1 MSLRAAFV
9 GVNVYADAN
18 ISDLTGASRDA
29 AAMAA
34 LFKDSLPE
42 ETETTSLCDEEAT
55 GMAIREAL
63 DVTLSQAGP
72 DDTALFFFAGHGS
85 PAHQLVPSDAHTSDL
100 SGTTIPMEELAE
112 NLSATEARAAIVI
125 LDCCFSGGATA
136 RVLQD
141 APAPRDV
148 SATVRDLEG
157 EGRVIIAASKDN
169 EPAYEI
175 GNHGLLTKSLI
186 STLRSAEE
194 PVDVGDLMQEASSF
208 VQAEAERT
216 GASQTPVLL
225 ARIEGGFA
233 LPPLQPGPA
242 YAKAFPETSGIEV
255 SAEVEQLSAFGIPDY
270 VLSEWA
276 SRFPGG
282 LNDLQLKAVNDH
294 RVLDGS
300 SLLTV
305 APTSAGKTFIGEM
318 AGAKAV
324 ADGRKAVFL
333 LPYRALTNEKYE
345 DFEALYGDRLGMR
358 VIRCTGGYTDDVSRF
373 VKGKYDFAFL
383 TYEMFLG
390 LSVSVPASLHKIGLV
405 VVDEAQFITDPNRGI
420 AVELMLTNLLAARE
434 RGAEPQLLALSAV
447 IGDVNHF
454 DEWLGCDTLIT
465 KERPV
470 PLVEG
475 VLDRSGTFQYM
486 GPEGN
491 EQTDQLLP
499 ARAIRQRKSS
509 KSSQDVIVPLAQKL
523 VGEGEKILIFRNT
536 KGSAAGC
543 ANYLA
548 NELEL
553 PPASDVVGRLPS
565 RDQSSTS
572 ESLRRALEG
581 GTALHTA
588 NLTREE
594 RAVVEDAF
602 RETGGPIHALAAT
615 TTVAAG
621 VNTPAST
628 VILAEHTFYTDDGRQ
643 DFTVGEYKNMAGR
656 AGRLGIEDRG
666 RSVLLASST
675 VERRRLFEQY
685 VRGEPEPVRSSF
697 SSDDLPTWI
706 LRLLAQIDRIPS
718 GEVVRLLA
726 STYGGYLQRRKNP
739 DWRERMT
746 KRIGKLLNRMQRRGL
761 IEEDRGEIQLSLLG
775 QACGE
780 SNLPFEDAM
789 DLIAIL
795 EDVPSEKVTAERLM
809 AILQRLS
816 QAVVGYT
823 PLFKQGSSRK
833 ESAWQR
839 DVTSYY
845 GRDVTRMLQRG
856 ARDNYE
862 YWGRCK
868 RAAILWEWTRGNPTQ
883 DIEDKYSITP
893 FAGSIGAGEI
903 RRFANQTRFHLRSA
917 FDIADVLLLGE
928 GPDEEAIDRLLRQ
941 LEVGLPADALGLL
954 DLPLRL
960 TRGEYLALCNAGFEQ
975 AEEVHNASQPEL
987 AKCVDETRAEE
998 LSIS

>member
-1 MSLRAAFV
+1 MSLRATFV
-9 GVNVYADAN
+9 GVNVYVDAN
-18 ISDLTGASRDA
+18 ISDLTGASWDA

-34 LFKDSLPE
+34 LFEDSLPE
-42 ETETTSLCDEEAT
+42 AETTSLRDEEAT
-55 GMAIREAL
+55 GAAIRDAL
-63 DVTLSQAGP
+63 GETLGQADPG
-72 DDTALFFFAGHGS
+72 DTALFFFAGHGS
-85 PAHQLVPSDAHTSDL
+85 PAHQLVPSDARTSDL

-112 NLSATEARAAIVI
+112 RLSATEARAAIVI

-157 EGRVIIAASKDN
+157 EGRVIIAASKDD
-169 EPAYEI
+169 EPAYEM

-186 STLRSAEE
+186 STLRAAEVA
-194 PVDVGDLMQEASSF
+194 VDIGDLMQEASAF
-208 VQAEAERT
+208 VQAEAERV
-216 GASQTPVLL
+216 GFSQTPVLL
-225 ARIEGGFA
+225 ARIEGGFT
-233 LPPLQPGPA
+233 LPSLQAGPA
-242 YAKAFPETSGIEV
+242 YAEVFPETSGIEV
-255 SAEVEQLSAFGIPDY
+255 SAAVEELSAFGIPDDM
-270 VLSEWA
+270 LSEWA

-282 LNDLQLKAVNDH
+282 LNDLQLKAVNDY

-300 SLLTV
+300 SLLAV

-324 ADGRKAVFL
+324 AEGRKAVFL

-345 DFEALYGDRLGMR
+345 DFEALYGERLGMR
-358 VIRCTGGYTDDVSRF
+358 VIRCTGGYSDDVSHF

-405 VVDEAQFITDPNRGI
+405 VVDEAQFITDPTRGI

-447 IGDVNHF
+447 IGDINHF
-454 DEWLGCDTLIT
+454 DEWLGCDTLVT

-475 VLDRSGTFQYM
+475 VLDRSGTFQYIDA
-486 GPEGN
+486 EGS
-491 EQTDQLLP
+491 EQMSQLLP
-499 ARAIRQRKSS
+499 ARSIRQRKKR
-509 KSSQDVIVPLAQKL
+509 KSSQDVIVPLAQQL
-523 VGEGEKILIFRNT
+523 VGNGEKILIFRNT

-548 NELEL
+548 NELGL
-553 PPASDVVGRLPS
+553 PPASEAIERLPG

-572 ESLRRALEG
+572 ESLRRALKG
-581 GTALHTA
+581 GTALHTG

-594 RAVVEDAF
+594 RTVVEEAF
-602 RETGGPIHALAAT
+602 REAGGPVHALAAT

-628 VILAEHTFYTDDGRQ
+628 VIIAEHTFYTDDGRQ

-666 RSVLLASST
+666 RSVLLASSA
-675 VERRRLFEQY
+675 VERRQLFEQY

-697 SSDDLPTWI
+697 APGDLPTWI
-706 LRLLAQIDRIPS
+706 LRLLAQVDRIPT

-726 STYGGYLQRRKNP
+726 RTYGGYLQRRQGA
-739 DWRERMT
+739 DWRGKMT
-746 KRIGKLLNRMQRRGL
+746 DRLEELLGRMQRRDL
-761 IEEDRGEIQLSLLG
+761 VEEDRGEVRLSLLG

-780 SNLPFEDAM
+780 SNLSFEDAM
-789 DLIAIL
+789 DLISIL
-795 EDVPSEKVTAERLM
+795 EGEAPRTVTAERLM

-816 QAVVGYT
+816 EDVVGYT
-823 PLFKQGSSRK
+823 SLYKRGSSKK
-833 ESAWQR
+833 EAAWQR
-839 DVTSYY
+839 EVTRYY

-856 ARDNYE
+856 ASNRYE
-862 YWGRCK
+862 HWGRCK
-868 RAAILWEWTRGNPTQ
+868 RAAILWEWTRGYPTRE
-883 DIEDKYSITP
+883 IEKKYSVTP
-893 FAGSIGAGEI
+893 YGGSVGAGDI
-903 RRFANQTRFHLRSA
+903 RRFADRTRFHLRSA

-928 GPDEEAIDRLLRQ
+928 GPDEKVVDRLLRQ
-941 LEVGLPADALGLL
+941 LEVGLPAGALGLL

-960 TRGEYLALCNAGFEQ
+960 TRGEYLALHEAGFEQ
-975 AEEVHNASQPEL
+975 AEEVRKAPTSGLSGH
-987 AKCVDETRAEE
+987 VGETRAEE
-998 LSIS
+998 LSCL